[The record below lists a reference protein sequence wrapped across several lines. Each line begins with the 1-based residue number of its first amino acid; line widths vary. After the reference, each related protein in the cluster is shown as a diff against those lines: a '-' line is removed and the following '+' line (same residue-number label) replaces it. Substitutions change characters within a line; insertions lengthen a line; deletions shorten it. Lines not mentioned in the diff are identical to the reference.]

1 MEVSLIS
8 DPLLDVNSLAPDS
21 DKRLNQALRSWNKEN
36 DQSRTQQA
44 LDC

>member
-1 MEVSLIS
+1 MEGSLIS
-8 DPLLDVNSLAPDS
+8 DPLLGVNPLTPDS
-21 DKRLNQALRSWNKEN
+21 DKRLNQILRSWNKEN